1 MIVLDAVSKSYDNG
15 RILAVDAVSLSVE
28 RGEFVVLLG
37 ESGSGK
43 TTTLKMINR
52 LIEPTSGSITL
63 EGQPVLEME
72 AHRLRRSMGYA
83 IQGVGLFPHMRV
95 AANVAVVPRLLGW
108 KPEAIHARVN
118 EVLELVGLPAEE
130 YRDRFPA
137 QLSGGQQ
144 QRVGFAR
151 ALAAKPSVMLMD
163 EPFGALDPI
172 TRADL
177 QAEFKSIQE
186 RLGLTVIMV
195 THDIFEA
202 LLLADR
208 IGVMW
213 KGSLA
218 ALGTPREVL
227 HEDKHEYVRALM
239 CAARDQADRLERM
252 ALDSG

>member
-1 MIVLDAVSKSYDNG
+1 MITLDSVSKTYG
-15 RILAVDAVSLSVE
+15 PGITAVDDVSLEVQ
-28 RGEFVVLLG
+28 RGEFFVLLG

-52 LIEPTSGSITL
+52 LIEPTRGRITL
-63 EGQPVLEME
+63 DGEPVLDMDP
-72 AHRLRRSMGYA
+72 HRLRRGIGYA
-83 IQGVGLFPHMRV
+83 IQGVGLFPHMPV

-108 KPEAIHARVN
+108 TRDAISERVD
-118 EVLELVGLPAEE
+118 EVLDLVGLPPDD
-130 YRDRFPA
+130 YRGRHPA

-177 QAEFKSIQE
+177 QREFRAIQQ
-186 RLGLTVIMV
+186 RLGLTVVMV
-195 THDIFEA
+195 THDILEA

-213 KGSLA
+213 QGKLA
-218 ALGTPREVL
+218 ALGEPHEVMTTAQ
-227 HEDKHEYVRALM
+227 HDYVRALM
-239 CAARDQADRLERM
+239 NSAKEQADRLE
-252 ALDSG
+252 ALAGGAG

>member
-1 MIVLDAVSKSYDNG
+1 MISLNAVSKTYDGG
-15 RILAVDAVSLSVE
+15 RVMAVDRVSLEVAQ
-28 RGEFVVLLG
+28 GEFIVLLG

-63 EGQPVLEME
+63 HGEPVLSMDP
-72 AHRLRRSMGYA
+72 HRLRRSMGYA

-95 AANVAVVPRLLGW
+95 AANVAAVPRLSGW
-108 KPEAIHARVN
+108 KPADIDARVD
-118 EVLELVGLPAEE
+118 EVLDLVGLPPRE
-130 YRDRFPA
+130 YRERFPA

-151 ALAAKPSVMLMD
+151 ALAAKPEVMLMD

-172 TRADL
+172 TRAGL
-177 QAEFKSIQE
+177 QAEFKAIQQ

-195 THDIFEA
+195 THDILEA

-213 KGSLA
+213 QGQLA
-218 ALGTPREVL
+218 ALGSPRAVMA
-227 HEDKHEYVRALM
+227 DDQHEYVRALM
-239 CAARDQADRLERM
+239 SAAREQVDTLEHLTGG
-252 ALDSG
+252 AG

>member
-1 MIVLDAVSKSYDNG
+1 MITLDAVSKTYDDG
-15 RILAVDAVSLSVE
+15 RVRAVDAVSLEVAE
-28 RGEFVVLLG
+28 GEFVVLLG

-52 LIEPTSGSITL
+52 LIEPTGGVISLHGTPIARMD
-63 EGQPVLEME
+63 P
-72 AHRLRRSMGYA
+72 HRLRRTMGYA

-108 KPEAIHARVN
+108 NQADIAARVD
-118 EVLELVGLPAEE
+118 EVLELVGLPAGE

-151 ALAAKPSVMLMD
+151 ALAAKPEVMLMD

-172 TRADL
+172 TRGEL
-177 QAEFKSIQE
+177 QREFQAIQR

-195 THDIFEA
+195 THDILEA

-213 KGSLA
+213 QGSLA
-218 ALGTPREVL
+218 ALGTPHAVL
-227 HEDKHEYVRALM
+227 AEANHPYVEALM
-239 CAARDQADRLERM
+239 ASVRGQVDRLEHL
-252 ALDSG
+252 AGNTD

>member
-1 MIVLDAVSKSYDNG
+1 MITLDTVSKTYGDG
-15 RILAVDAVSLSVE
+15 RITAVDGLSLTVAE
-28 RGEFVVLLG
+28 GEFVVLLG

-52 LIEPTSGSITL
+52 LIEPTRGTITL
-63 EGQPVLEME
+63 RGESIHAMDP
-72 AHRLRRSMGYA
+72 HTLRRSMGYA

-95 AANVAVVPRLLGW
+95 AANAAVVPELLGW
-108 KPEAIHARVN
+108 KPGDIRARVD
-118 EVLELVGLPAEE
+118 EVLELVGLPPAD
-130 YRDRFPA
+130 YRHRFPA

-151 ALAAKPSVMLMD
+151 ALAARPEVMLMD

-177 QAEFKSIQE
+177 QREFKAIQQ

-195 THDIFEA
+195 THDILEA

-213 KGSLA
+213 QGRLA
-218 ALGTPREVL
+218 ALGTPRAVMA
-227 HEDKHEYVRALM
+227 EDGHDYVRALM
-239 CAARDQADRLERM
+239 SAARTQVDALEDLIQGP
-252 ALDSG
+252 A